1 MATRA
6 GVTPAPP
13 GRRAV
18 ASAQKPI
25 TGFFKKATAA
35 EAAEQ
40 AAARMEAI
48 AAAAEEAREAR
59 EEAAASGPPPKRPGR
74 PRKLELGLLA
84 ALPKPAPMP
93 PPEGG
98 ASKPQG
104 DWWHP
109 ALIWPILREVALR
122 GSFATAVSELIHRFP
137 AIYGALAAT
146 KPLSVITVRKWYERG
161 SYTKLKQNYREAL
174 VRQRSAYKPG
184 DSGRRGVLVDHPAVQ
199 EQIIKVLQDAW
210 RANAWRTDAWRAD
223 ACMAQTQGPKLGQFA
238 QRMNTGWAWAAGC
251 WCMVLVHGERH
262 RLLSE
267 DNQVQNC
274 KLLHGVSRVAVV
286 AADPPW
292 RA

>member
-1 MATRA
+1 
-6 GVTPAPP
+6 
-13 GRRAV
+13 
-18 ASAQKPI
+18 
-25 TGFFKKATAA
+25 
-35 EAAEQ
+35 
-40 AAARMEAI
+40 MEAI

-59 EEAAASGPPPKRPGR
+59 EEAAASGPLRPGR

-199 EQIIKVLQDAW
+199 EQIIKVLQASLSTSPSPTSPSPSQMHGADAW

-238 QRMNTGWAWAAGC
+238 QRMNTGWAW
-251 WCMVLVHGERH
+251 
-262 RLLSE
+262 
-267 DNQVQNC
+267 
-274 KLLHGVSRVAVV
+274 
-286 AADPPW
+286 
-292 RA
+292 

>member
-18 ASAQKPI
+18 ASAQQSI
-25 TGFFKKATAA
+25 TGFFQKATAA

-199 EQIIKVLQDAW
+199 EQIIKVLQDLRGAGVPVNVAI
-210 RANAWRTDAWRAD
+210 ANVAVAIADAWRG
-223 ACMAQTQGPKLGQFA
+223 CMARKCMAHRCMARRCMHGANPGAKAGPICPAYEHG
-238 QRMNTGWAWAAGC
+238 MGMGGW
-251 WCMVLVHGERH
+251 VLVHG
-262 RLLSE
+262 
-267 DNQVQNC
+267 V
-274 KLLHGVSRVAVV
+274 GA
-286 AADPPW
+286 W
-292 RA
+292 